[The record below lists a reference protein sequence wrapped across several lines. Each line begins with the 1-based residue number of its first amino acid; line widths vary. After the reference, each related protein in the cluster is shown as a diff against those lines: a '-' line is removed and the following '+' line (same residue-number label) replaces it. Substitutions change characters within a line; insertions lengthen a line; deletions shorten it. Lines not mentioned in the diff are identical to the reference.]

1 MMTSNATTRFSQKL
15 VILTFCITNE
25 IIIITI
31 LHSALLFCLL
41 LLKLYCYIIDRGNIL
56 EHSRFFFY
64 LSPTSQRA
72 ALLLFPCITNE
83 NVFPGFS
90 TVFLFI
96 WDSSFLISL
105 SLRMVHFISC
115 ISDFRP
121 MVLLFQSKISYKSFY
136 TNKSQNANP
145 ANWDKLKGI
154 EAL

>member
-1 MMTSNATTRFSQKL
+1 MTSNATTRFSQKL

-25 IIIITI
+25 IIIITV

-83 NVFPGFS
+83 NVFFWIQYS
-90 TVFLFI
+90 LSIYLRFLFP
-96 WDSSFLISL
+96 DL
-105 SLRMVHFISC
+105 
-115 ISDFRP
+115 
-121 MVLLFQSKISYKSFY
+121 
-136 TNKSQNANP
+136 TKSQDGPFYQLHFRFQTHGSVVSIQDQLQKFLYKQNFRIETF
-145 ANWDKLKGI
+145 KLKYI
-154 EAL
+154 LI